1 MNDDADDPRRVRC
14 LMSDQDDLATAD
26 TSMLTDADWTVV
38 HPQVKTKLWRKSP
51 ETSLAPKKAA

>member
-1 MNDDADDPRRVRC
+1 
-14 LMSDQDDLATAD
+14 MSDQDDLATAD